1 MILKYYEKIVK
12 TKRIIEMIVN
22 DSKKKQKE
30 LLKW

>member
-30 LLKW
+30 LLK